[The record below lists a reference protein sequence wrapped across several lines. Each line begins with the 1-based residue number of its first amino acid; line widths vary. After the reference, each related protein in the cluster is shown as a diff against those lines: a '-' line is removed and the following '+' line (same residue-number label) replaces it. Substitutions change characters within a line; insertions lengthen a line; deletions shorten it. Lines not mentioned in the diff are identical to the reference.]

1 LVTPISRPPAN
12 RRYPPG
18 QPYQKFRADSRWRS
32 AEILLKT
39 ANVPLLAKLVAEIV
53 EIEGPIH
60 EKLIIE
66 RLKEIYGIDEISR
79 DSNTAVNITRA
90 IELAVRDHGLT
101 RGRNGWFL
109 FKGADPPKRFRVPA
123 DGLLRPLDLIA
134 PEEIE
139 VAVLHLVEDQFGL
152 MRDGIPRALGALLGI
167 KRVSGEAA
175 GIVDQVVDE
184 LIARQRLRNSGGV
197 ISLCH

>member
-1 LVTPISRPPAN
+1 
-12 RRYPPG
+12 
-18 QPYQKFRADSRWRS
+18 
-32 AEILLKT
+32 
-39 ANVPLLAKLVAEIV
+39 VPLLAKLVAEIV

-167 KRVSGEAA
+167 KRVCGEAA